1 MKRGQT
7 GRYETTSV
15 GGETVRAFIPNPLP
29 LMPPLQIDGALI
41 HLLERSLL
49 ALGRLDSV
57 STFLPATDLFLY
69 PYVRKEAVL
78 SAQIEGTE
86 SSLSDLLL
94 FELDQAPG
102 VPLNDVQEVSNCVA
116 AMDHGMQR
124 IREGFPMS
132 SRLIREMHE
141 KLLGKGRGSKKEPGH
156 FRRSQNWVGGT
167 RPGNAVFVPPPP
179 VEVAECVSD
188 LEKFIHKLDAGIP
201 VVIQAGMAHVQFETI
216 HPFLDGNGRIGRLL
230 ITLMLCS
237 SGVLREPLLY
247 LSLFFKENRAEYYRL
262 LDAVRKEG
270 DWEEWVLFFLRGIA
284 ETAEGAVATA
294 RRLVS
299 LFDEDKDR
307 LKGLGRQAGSVLRL
321 YEAMKQ
327 RPVSTIDDS
336 TKRTGLSFPSTASSM
351 QALLEIGLVRE
362 ITGKKRNRVYVYER
376 YVSIL
381 NEGTQVR

>member
-156 FRRSQNWVGGT
+156 FRHSQNWVGST